1 MDKIISSSP
10 SLLHGSSSGS
20 PIGATWGDVKHPNLS
35 PQAMEIVGKHAPR
48 SAPKHKLKVRSS
60 SSPPTS
66 RRVSYGQGQGS
77 ELASHTMHHELY
89 DVASGIGG
97 ISVKRRRLDDG
108 TAETD
113 IAMPSWVINTL
124 VKRVVRA
131 MRGKP
136 KSGASQGSDKDVPNV
151 PMDSQPEPQSED
163 ARSEAA
169 TGVVGAVLSQL
180 RRQLAAHGEELLLLK
195 GEHQVLGSEATKA
208 MEVAR
213 EASQKAQ
220 LASETAGRSA
230 ATAKGANTR
239 TTALRDDVSHINKRL
254 DEHEAATRADR
265 EALRG
270 RIQALEEANAAGGSH
285 SPPSDAAAEVR
296 AAKVTME
303 ATKRD
308 VAAMSADV
316 KAAVAAGEL
325 LRGTKAILEGL
336 QVEVRSARSGGAQH
350 TKDIIEIT
358 ETVRNVTETATLALQ
373 GAEEATAAIDKIKRD
388 AAATRET
395 AIANNKSIDTT
406 TRDVEAAWSDIAG
419 LRDDVKKIEAAAEV
433 SNQTLQRLRR
443 DTDAN
448 VKTANS
454 DAKAASQRAATAQ
467 GAADEARTDAAALRR
482 ELQAAQ
488 AQVETHAAAVQT
500 AKREAADAR
509 QQAAA
514 AGDAVK
520 LLRQRIA
527 AVEQENERRYNALQR
542 ASDTAQ
548 AAQQAEAERVRAQ
561 FQAVHSAKE
570 DWQAAVAVE
579 VDSLRGMQA
588 ELVKA
593 PVANTSIGQASMHD
607 SAGFA
612 ELVQEARKAALT
624 AKSEADR
631 AELMRSSVEQMQS
644 LHRPAQEDA
653 VGRAEAAALEARQV
667 AVATREDCNTY
678 VQNARRLAGDAQA
691 AYERLAQQ
699 PPPPSP
705 GPTPSG
711 LDDFQ
716 QTAQRWLKECE
727 TH

>member
-1 MDKIISSSP
+1 MRVGGCSRNCV
-10 SLLHGSSSGS
+10 LTRGS
-20 PIGATWGDVKHPNLS
+20 
-35 PQAMEIVGKHAPR
+35 APR
-48 SAPKHKLKVRSS
+48 PR
-60 SSPPTS
+60 
-66 RRVSYGQGQGS
+66 
-77 ELASHTMHHELY
+77 
-89 DVASGIGG
+89 
-97 ISVKRRRLDDG
+97 
-108 TAETD
+108 
-113 IAMPSWVINTL
+113 TL
-124 VKRVVRA
+124 H
-131 MRGKP
+131 P
-136 KSGASQGSDKDVPNV
+136 I
-151 PMDSQPEPQSED
+151 
-163 ARSEAA
+163 
-169 TGVVGAVLSQL
+169 
-180 RRQLAAHGEELLLLK
+180 LK

-254 DEHEAATRADR
+254 DEHEAATRADG

-296 AAKVTME
+296 AAKVTIE

-388 AAATRET
+388 ADATRET

-406 TRDVEAAWSDIAG
+406 RRDVEAAWSDITG

-482 ELQAAQ
+482 ECRQPRPRSRPTPRQ
-488 AQVETHAAAVQT
+488 SRRPNGKRPTHGS
-500 AKREAADAR
+500 KPP
-509 QQAAA
+509 
-514 AGDAVK
+514 
-520 LLRQRIA
+520 QRG
-527 AVEQENERRYNALQR
+527 
-542 ASDTAQ
+542 T
-548 AAQQAEAERVRAQ
+548 
-561 FQAVHSAKE
+561 
-570 DWQAAVAVE
+570 
-579 VDSLRGMQA
+579 
-588 ELVKA
+588 
-593 PVANTSIGQASMHD
+593 P
-607 SAGFA
+607 
-612 ELVQEARKAALT
+612 
-624 AKSEADR
+624 
-631 AELMRSSVEQMQS
+631 SSS
-644 LHRPAQEDA
+644 SSS
-653 VGRAEAAALEARQV
+653 GS
-667 AVATREDCNTY
+667 
-678 VQNARRLAGDAQA
+678 
-691 AYERLAQQ
+691 
-699 PPPPSP
+699 PPSNRR
-705 GPTPSG
+705 TSG
-711 LDDFQ
+711 GTTRCNGR
-716 QTAQRWLKECE
+716 QTQPKQRNRPRPRGLGLSFRQFIAPRRIGKP
-727 TH
+727 